1 MASNSDP
8 TAATITVREVLE
20 LLDGDFRG
28 LAAGVGDASYAVWL
42 GSGISRDRLDDLKA
56 IVERVLSY
64 LREGIVPGAADCA
77 YSRALTEA
85 IALARLSP
93 AEESGVDFSVPVSS
107 WPCLPTILSNLAL
120 EYARLL
126 DIRVD
131 GRPDADHLLWDVV
144 DVPATFAPARAE
156 PDAEHVCLAVLMA
169 EGVLPDI
176 ASANWDGLIEAAVEE
191 VSAGSPTVLRVCV
204 KPDDLREHSL
214 QARLLKFHGCAVR
227 AGLNPTAYRPL
238 LIARQS
244 QITAWPDNPDYALM
258 KAQLVNLAA
267 TRPTLMIGLSAQDSN
282 IQSVFSAARSQMAWT
297 WPSDPPAYVFAED
310 SLGNDQINILRVVYG
325 EAYDS
330 NSRAIEESALLRA
343 FAKPALTALVLH
355 VISSKLA
362 EYARNVDAP
371 GLPGAERETV
381 VDGIRDLRDR
391 LGAGA
396 DGDRLHYVRAIV
408 QAATR
413 AMTLFQEG
421 QNPSPG
427 ITSYRPLGSLPMH
440 MIASDP
446 SRTTNGV
453 RELAAAI
460 GLLGMGA
467 AAGTWSVANGDVTLP
482 NAGTLELDSGRRLTR
497 IYFAANAQVGVQLE
511 ANGIVRASSDDAV
524 VLHSTKPAL
533 RSARSPR
540 GAPGR
545 TGKAGLRVVDMAELL
560 RDATSAS
567 HLSTRLREEMG
578 V

>member
-1 MASNSDP
+1 MASNPDP

-28 LAAGVGDASYAVWL
+28 LAAGVGDARYAVWL

-56 IVERVLSY
+56 IVARVLSY
-64 LREGIVPGAADCA
+64 LREGIVPGSPDCA
-77 YSRALTEA
+77 YRRALTEA

-93 AEESGVDFSVPVSS
+93 ADESGVDFSVPISS
-107 WPCLPTILSNLAL
+107 WPCLPTILSNLAR
-120 EYARLL
+120 EYSRLL

-156 PDAEHVCLAVLMA
+156 PDAEHLCLAVLMA

-176 ASANWDGLIEAAVEE
+176 ASANWDGLIEAAVDE
-191 VSAGSPTVLRVCV
+191 VSAGSGTVLRVCV
-204 KPDDLREHSL
+204 RPADLRDHSL

-227 AGLNPTAYRPL
+227 AGLDPTVYRPL

-244 QITAWPDNPDYALM
+244 QITAWPDNPDYVLM

-310 SLGNDQINILRVVYG
+310 SLGDDQRNILRVVYR

-343 FAKPALTALVLH
+343 FAKPAVAALVLH

-371 GLPGAERETV
+371 GLPGAEREKV
-381 VDGIRDLRDR
+381 VDGIRELRDR
-391 LGAGA
+391 LSAEA
-396 DGDRLHYVRAIV
+396 DGDRLRYVRAFV

-413 AMTLFQEG
+413 AMTLFQDGE
-421 QNPSPG
+421 NPSSSTEP
-427 ITSYRPLGSLPMH
+427 YRPLGSAPVH

-453 RELAAAI
+453 REMAAAI
-460 GLLGMGA
+460 GVLGMGA
-467 AAGTWSVANGDVTLP
+467 AVGTWSLANGDVTVP
-482 NAGTLELDSGRRLTR
+482 HAGTLQLDSGLGPTR
-497 IYFAANAQVGVQLE
+497 VYFAANAQAGVQLE
-511 ANGIVRASSDDAV
+511 ANGIVHASDDDAV

-540 GAPGR
+540 SAPGR
-545 TGKAGLRVVDMAELL
+545 TGKAGLRVVDMAEVL
-560 RDATSAS
+560 REAMSAS
-567 HLSTRLREEMG
+567 HLSTRLREEMA